1 MEESDSAGTAPGF
14 KDRMNQLYLSII
26 LRYSSYIES
35 KENLSVAELPTLV
48 TPNSTAVSEISE
60 QIKGDNYS
68 YESSFY
74 DASVRSLEFVKTE
87 IDDVFLPVQFWILPD
102 ETLKF
107 RLGDQVD
114 KNILLCSILIKLGN
128 PSTKVLIFI
137 GEDSRK
143 SYVYYEFNEGV
154 YLLDLTDNI
163 KLFKNKEEMFKGI
176 GISEDT
182 KSPIL

>member
-74 DASVRSLEFVKTE
+74 DASVRSLELNLFVGFIHTYSSICE
-87 IDDVFLPVQFWILPD
+87 GM
-102 ETLKF
+102 ETF
-107 RLGDQVD
+107 
-114 KNILLCSILIKLGN
+114 
-128 PSTKVLIFI
+128 
-137 GEDSRK
+137 
-143 SYVYYEFNEGV
+143 
-154 YLLDLTDNI
+154 
-163 KLFKNKEEMFKGI
+163 
-176 GISEDT
+176 
-182 KSPIL
+182 